1 MISINPYLVYNGNCE
16 EAFNFYKNIFGNSD
30 LHITYYKETPEE
42 SKKFFPNAPNE
53 NVVHATLK
61 INENTV
67 IMGNDN
73 ANPSGQL
80 TKPISNDFYI
90 YVNSDN
96 PKEAIR
102 IFNELS
108 VGGKIILPIASTFW
122 TPLYGILIDRF
133 GIHWKLTSHQSD
145 ED

>member
-1 MISINPYLVYNGNCE
+1 MISLNPYLVYNGKCE
-16 EAFNFYKNIFGNSD
+16 EAFNFYKNIFSNAE
-30 LHITYYKETPEE
+30 LHITRYKDAPEE
-42 SKKFFPNAPNE
+42 AKKFFPNAPNE
-53 NVVHATLK
+53 SVVHATLK

-73 ANPSGQL
+73 AESSPQL
-80 TKPISNDFYI
+80 IKPFSNDFYL
-90 YVNSDN
+90 YFVTDN

-108 VGGKIILPIASTFW
+108 IAGKIILPIAQTFW
-122 TPLYGILIDRF
+122 SPLYGVLIDRF

>member
-1 MISINPYLVYNGNCE
+1 MISLNPYLVYNGNCE
-16 EAFNFYKNIFGNSD
+16 EAFNFYKSVFHGAD
-30 LHITYYKETPEE
+30 LHTTYYKDAPREA
-42 SKKFFPNAPNE
+42 KKYFPNAPDE

-61 INENTV
+61 IDENTF

-73 ANPSGQL
+73 ADPSL
-80 TKPISNDFYI
+80 PSKKPFSNDFYL
-90 YVNSDN
+90 YVNTDN

-108 VGGKIILPIASTFW
+108 VAGRVILPIAETFW
-122 TPLYGILIDRF
+122 SPVYGILIDKF
-133 GIHWKLTSHQSD
+133 GIHWKLTSHQSN